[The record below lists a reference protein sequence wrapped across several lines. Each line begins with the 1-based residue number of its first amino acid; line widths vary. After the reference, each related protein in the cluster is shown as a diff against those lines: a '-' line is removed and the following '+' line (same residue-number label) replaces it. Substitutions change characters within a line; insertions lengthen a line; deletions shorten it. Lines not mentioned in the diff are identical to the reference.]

1 MHDYKA
7 QSIAYEQGICKH
19 QTRTVDDILWT
30 SLSQLQTGLSYA
42 LYNNQLLMY
51 FSHSQAPPSFLSLAV
66 WSNWKKAEIF

>member
-30 SLSQLQTGLSYA
+30 SLSQLQTSLSYG
-42 LYNNQLLMY
+42 LYNNQLVRHTNVLLS
-51 FSHSQAPPSFLSLAV
+51 FSGPTQLPVACSM
-66 WSNWKKAEIF
+66 E